1 MLPQAEN
8 GGAVTGFRHAGISVR
23 DMSAALDFYQ
33 RLLGFALLSDRV
45 SPDSGRYVGA
55 AGAAARICVLQ
66 LPGSNAQLELLEY
79 RGASREAGSAKP
91 VDFSVAHTSFWVRDI
106 DALYAR
112 FVAQGVVVLAPPV
125 TPASGR
131 KKFYARDPDGFLLE
145 LTEGPDA

>member
-79 RGASREAGSAKP
+79 RGASREAVSAKP
-91 VDFSVAHTSFWVRDI
+91 VDFGVAHTSFWVRDI

-112 FVAQGVVVLAPPV
+112 FVARAWWCWRHRSRRRRGGRSS
-125 TPASGR
+125 TPAIRTDFCSS
-131 KKFYARDPDGFLLE
+131 
-145 LTEGPDA
+145 